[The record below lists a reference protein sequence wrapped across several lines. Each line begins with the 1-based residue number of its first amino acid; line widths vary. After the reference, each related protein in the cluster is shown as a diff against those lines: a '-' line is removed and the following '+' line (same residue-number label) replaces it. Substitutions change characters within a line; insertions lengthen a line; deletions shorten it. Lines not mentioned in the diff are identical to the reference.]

1 MNLPKLL
8 AAIWR
13 GWECFGHFPKQCG
26 GMADG
31 VLAVEKRWPA
41 NGELQLPGAEPQQ
54 PSPLML
60 GCVARDLTGLSDGG
74 QATFSSGGG

>member
-1 MNLPKLL
+1 MLGAALIERRRDEPAHLLGPEAALAGLGLREKMLP
-8 AAIWR
+8 
-13 GWECFGHFPKQCG
+13 P
-26 GMADG
+26 
-31 VLAVEKRWPA
+31 

-54 PSPLML
+54 PSLLML

>member
-1 MNLPKLL
+1 MLGAAVFERSRDERAHGLRAEGPL
-8 AAIWR
+8 A
-13 GWECFGHFPKQCG
+13 GLGLGEE
-26 GMADG
+26 M
-31 VLAVEKRWPA
+31 LPA